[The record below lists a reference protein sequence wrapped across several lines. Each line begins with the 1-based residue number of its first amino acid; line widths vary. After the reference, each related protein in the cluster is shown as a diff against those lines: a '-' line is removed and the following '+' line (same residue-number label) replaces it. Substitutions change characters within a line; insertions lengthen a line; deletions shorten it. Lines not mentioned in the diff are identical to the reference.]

1 MFIDT
6 NISLSLSLTNTTL
19 TPHVPQGVLDRGVLT
34 FFNSRADASSG
45 VRRRG
50 YKYLDNCKVVP
61 MIGGDGAMFI
71 IQYNDGTCHRLAATP
86 DPLHPASINRQV
98 NEYTIGF

>member
-1 MFIDT
+1 M
-6 NISLSLSLTNTTL
+6 
-19 TPHVPQGVLDRGVLT
+19 PQGVLDRGVLT

-45 VRRRG
+45 VRRRD

-86 DPLHPASINRQV
+86 DPQHPASINRQV
-98 NEYTIGF
+98 GI